1 MMAMALAKSLEE
13 GRGRLIK
20 QIAKRSSPCSQMLNS
35 SLWPSKTEMSRFS
48 AAIVANGNL
57 TTVIAQALRLRT
69 EHFIKILRYLSRRRS
84 RD

>member
-1 MMAMALAKSLEE
+1 MMVMTLAKSLAE